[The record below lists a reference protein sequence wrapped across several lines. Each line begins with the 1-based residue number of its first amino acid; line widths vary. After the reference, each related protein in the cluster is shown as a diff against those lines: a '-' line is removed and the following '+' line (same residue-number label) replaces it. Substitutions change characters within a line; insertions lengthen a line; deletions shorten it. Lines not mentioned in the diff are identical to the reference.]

1 MLTGVWRACE
11 SQAVPHTSCRIG
23 LVVVL
28 DDCWSARMEALEA
41 IVSEFARA
49 IVSSA
54 VAVRGLEGLGE
65 GRASAVT
72 WAADFLVV
80 SPICAGRLRVR
91 VEGVSGITG
100 HVYAQCAKSSLKR
113 EYLSV

>member
-1 MLTGVWRACE
+1 
-11 SQAVPHTSCRIG
+11 
-23 LVVVL
+23 
-28 DDCWSARMEALEA
+28 MEALEA

-91 VEGVSGITG
+91 VEVVSGITG